1 MIAKRPPR
9 AQASHGW
16 PAKVVY
22 GGWPAYILL
31 RPVEDSL
38 FFGLEFIF
46 GQHALLT

>member
-9 AQASHGW
+9 AQASH
-16 PAKVVY
+16 
-22 GGWPAYILL
+22 GWPAYILL